1 MKKRIQIQGMSCMHC
16 VKHVTNALTDIQG
29 VSNVVVNLK
38 QNDATIEVVDNVDN
52 LSLIEAIKEAGYKA
66 VKVEII

>member
-16 VKHVTNALTDIQG
+16 VKHVTNALTDIEG

-38 QNDATIEVVDNVDN
+38 QNDATIEVVDTVDN
-52 LSLIEAIKEAGYKA
+52 ISLIEAIIEAGYKA